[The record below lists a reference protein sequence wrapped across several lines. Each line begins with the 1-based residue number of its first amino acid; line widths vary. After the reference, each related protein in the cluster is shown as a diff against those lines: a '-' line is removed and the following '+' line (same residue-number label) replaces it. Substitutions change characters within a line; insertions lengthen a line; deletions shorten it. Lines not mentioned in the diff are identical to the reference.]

1 MNTIAHSTIYM
12 ATYQNT
18 EGSQESQ
25 ESSQFHYD
33 DGKEDNAERL
43 LMWDR
48 YDIVHIP
55 IQTAVRILKRSGKIG
70 QSYLYNAVFPST
82 NVGNA
87 ATLHLTDVKLVLEKE
102 EKEDNINGTNLNSS
116 PNDDFVKA
124 MVKASMQ
131 TVCQGAIS
139 QKFLSYIK
147 DGRHAF
153 LLGRIGGLEYT
164 NTTLQYPSQDHSG
177 INHNWHVLGTL
188 TLGKDIA
195 HFPTPVQNKKMAH
208 NDRTRNPGK
217 VAKVLLLCSNVSFG
231 KLILDSI
238 ENHLRDHEGYNA
250 IALWSLASVYS
261 FYVDKCD
268 YTPTDL
274 RTEHTFTV
282 RKNHRSGKSMAYP
295 FFTGDKPVNGYYLTK
310 VLAPV

>member
-1 MNTIAHSTIYM
+1 MTT
-12 ATYQNT
+12 QNT
-18 EGSQESQ
+18 FGSVGSQGSQ

-33 DGKEDNAERL
+33 DGKEDNTKRL
-43 LMWDR
+43 LMWDW

-87 ATLHLTDVKLVLEKE
+87 ATLHLTDVKLILEKE
-102 EKEDNINGTNLNSS
+102 DSVNGTNLNSTNLNR
-116 PNDDFVKA
+116 PNDDLVKA

-164 NTTLQYPSQDHSG
+164 NTTGQDPLQDHSG
-177 INHNWHVLGTL
+177 INQNWHVLGTL

-195 HFPTPVQNKKMAH
+195 HFPTPLQNKKIAH
-208 NDRTRNPGK
+208 NDRSRNPGK

-238 ENHLRDHEGYNA
+238 EKHLHNHEGYNA

-282 RKNHRSGKSMAYP
+282 RKNHRSGKSMAFP